1 MKLNSRQMQMLRMIS
16 RSASG
21 MSLEAASEAH
31 GIAQRTVYH
40 DISTINDF
48 CLKYDLGRV
57 SVVDRHIVGN
67 VDWDRAWQLLSQG
80 SRYSFSASERRAM
93 TLMYIAL
100 SGERITIGG
109 LIDIFGVSRNT
120 VIADIREMKACLASF
135 GIRLM
140 SYQKLGY
147 RITGEEASIRK
158 VLWRELQRLEGIECL
173 SALRDFLQSTLVKKT
188 GEDIDFFELCRCL
201 IKQYETDLETRCFL
215 EANGLDSTMIQISW
229 LRSLDGH
236 FIKMGREEQ
245 AALMDTLAYRSIL
258 RSAEKLKINGIHLPS
273 EELLYLT
280 SLLLGVKTA
289 DFASQREEDE
299 YVSNLAEHLSTN
311 FERVSC
317 LNYIDKGLV
326 CRQITHHIRPMY
338 YRMKYGLQA
347 SNPLTSDIKKMYPLT
362 FEFAK
367 RATILTGLD
376 QLDDNEIAYLT
387 IYLTAGLDS
396 KMFEDG
402 DTSSTKVL
410 IVGAANMSTI
420 TLIRQRIMD
429 ACGMNFDYSFM
440 DVAKVRRW
448 MLDRYALVIALEQLP
463 DQLIGENVVKATPI
477 LTDENLADIFEI
489 LKKNRIV
496 SRYNGVIE
504 EIVGIFKNVLPERD
518 HDYLESDKLYF
529 ELFRYFNDRDY
540 TSVFESSAAPSA
552 PELASRIIRVP
563 NDASWQQA
571 VLAGCA
577 AICEETGSRLLVERM
592 RNLVMSPKIQ
602 RYRMADDAVV
612 VHCPMQGDACGRV
625 TAQVVLAGEGAT
637 FPDGKPV
644 KAIFCLTTVD
654 RYSHWGTLYAIYTAY
669 SDQQRFAKELDE
681 WRACAEPV
689 EA

>member
-1 MKLNSRQMQMLRMIS
+1 MKLNSRQIQMLRTIS
-16 RSASG
+16 RSANG
-21 MSLEAASEAH
+21 IPLAAVSEAH
-31 GIAQRTVYH
+31 GISQRTIYY
-40 DISTINDF
+40 DIKAINDF
-48 CLKYDLGRV
+48 CSANGLGGV
-57 SVVDRHIVGN
+57 SVVDRHIVGS
-67 VDWDRAWQLLSQG
+67 VDWDHAWQLLSQG
-80 SRYSFSASERRAM
+80 SRYYFSAAERRAM
-93 TLMYIAL
+93 SLMYIAL
-100 SGERITIGG
+100 SGERITIGS
-109 LIDIFGVSRNT
+109 LTKAFDVSRNT
-120 VIADIREMKACLASF
+120 TISDIREMKECLDSF
-135 GIRLM
+135 GIALE

-147 RITGEEASIRK
+147 QIKGEEASIRK
-158 VLWRELQRLEGIECL
+158 VLWQELQRLEGMECL

-236 FIKMGREEQ
+236 FITMGREEQ

-299 YVSNLAEHLSTN
+299 YVSNLAERLSTN

-440 DVAKVRRW
+440 DVAKLRRW

-463 DQLIGENVVKATPI
+463 EQLIGENVVKATPI

-504 EIVGIFKNVLPERD
+504 EIVGIFKNALPERD
-518 HDYLESDKLYF
+518 HDYLESDRLYF

-540 TSVFESSAAPSA
+540 TSVFESSAAPGA
-552 PELASRIIRVP
+552 PELASRVVRVP

-592 RNLVMSPKIQ
+592 RNLVTSPKIQ
-602 RYRMADDAVV
+602 WYRMADDAVV

-625 TAQVVLAGEGAT
+625 AAQVVLAGEGAM

-669 SDQQRFAKELDE
+669 SDQHRFAKELDE